1 MRQGAGSAEEWR
13 GLYKAANPEEGKDTE
28 DGLVNPTAFRY
39 LEDLVNGN
47 DAYED
52 PVRNELW
59 IIIAQALEVLPA
71 GLLLGIN

>member
-13 GLYKAANPEEGKDTE
+13 GLYKAANPEERKGTE

-52 PVRNELW
+52 PVRNELR